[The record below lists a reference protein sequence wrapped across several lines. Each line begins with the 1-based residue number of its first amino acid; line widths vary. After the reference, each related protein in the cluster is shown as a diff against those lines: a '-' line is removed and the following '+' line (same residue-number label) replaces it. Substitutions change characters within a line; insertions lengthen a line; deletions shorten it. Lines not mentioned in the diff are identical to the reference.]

1 MTDKLQLREILSA
14 VDMNVRELWDAA
26 GESQQKVIKGDL
38 FRLNRYISNVQR
50 GNRELKEHFVLT
62 VNEYFNKD
70 WATIQKHPKLLW
82 LLLCMCSY
90 DGKTVYYHEWIGNSK
105 KNTTN
110 NKKLKFL
117 AEMYPSKKMTEI
129 DLLTLLMPDA
139 EFKLL
144 ALEHGMTTVEIKNL
158 LKK

>member
-1 MTDKLQLREILSA
+1 
-14 VDMNVRELWDAA
+14 
-26 GESQQKVIKGDL
+26 
-38 FRLNRYISNVQR
+38 
-50 GNRELKEHFVLT
+50 
-62 VNEYFNKD
+62 
-70 WATIQKHPKLLW
+70 
-82 LLLCMCSY
+82 MCSY

-117 AEMYPSKKMTEI
+117 AEMYPSKKMSEI